1 MIQQVDASGSS
12 SQSLVA
18 QNSKGK
24 SKQKE
29 KLKKNAPKIDT
40 KPPANP
46 SKGKDS
52 LKSTESTSKTKKKS
66 SETCSF
72 CVKDGHPI
80 SWCWKHLEALEEAM

>member
-29 KLKKNAPKIDT
+29 KSKKDTPKNNPN
-40 KPPANP
+40 PPANP
-46 SKGKDS
+46 PEGKYY
-52 LKSTESTSKTKKKS
+52 LKSIESTSRTKKKS
-66 SETCSF
+66 SETCNFFS
-72 CVKDGHPI
+72 KDGHPV
-80 SWCWKHLEALEEAM
+80 SRC